1 MRPRIVALVA
11 AFSLL
16 FSAGIASANSEET
29 DPRGD
34 TWFNFGYDAQAQYFL
49 YGTHATESTPYDCT
63 LANGTLTATYGKP
76 DDGVVPVDTLTNAG
90 GPVSLGPTAFELTD
104 GLTPASAD
112 YDGTD
117 GPCGISAADV
127 GTKGHI
133 NHGQFMK
140 LFNHLIDIQGRGCV
154 NRWIAQSE
162 LGKGDQQRKKNDKP
176 GLEIEAGIDFTTVIA
191 SCDHGKKERPED
203 HPGNGHARDGGDKNK
218 GDDDEADHRRGRP
231 GSPGNSGS
239 APGHNK

>member
-11 AFSLL
+11 ALSLL
-16 FSAGIASANSEET
+16 FTAGTASANSEET

-49 YGTHATESTPYDCT
+49 YGTHATESSPYDCT
-63 LANGTLTATYGKP
+63 LANGTLTATYGDP
-76 DDGVVPVDTLTNAG
+76 DHWVIPVDALADG
-90 GPVSLGPTAFELTD
+90 DGPVSFGPTEFELAD

-112 YDGTD
+112 YAGTD
-117 GPCGISAADV
+117 GPCGISAAAV

-140 LFNHLIDIQGRGCV
+140 LFNQLVDRQGRGCL

-162 LGKGDQQRKKNDKP
+162 LGKESVEP

-191 SCDHGKKERPED
+191 GCDHGKKERPED
-203 HPGNGHARDGGDKNK
+203 HPGNGHAKDGRNNDKD
-218 GDDDEADHRRGRP
+218 DDDEGDHRRGRP
-231 GSPGNSGS
+231 DSPGKSDK
-239 APGHNK
+239 APGHTK

>member
-16 FSAGIASANSEET
+16 FTAGIASASSEET

-49 YGTHATESTPYDCT
+49 YGTHATESSPYDCT
-63 LANGTLTATYGKP
+63 LANGTLTATYGEP
-76 DDGVVPVDTLTNAG
+76 DDGVIPVDALANEG
-90 GPVSLGPTAFELTD
+90 GPVSLGPTEFELAE

-112 YDGTD
+112 YDGAE
-117 GPCGISAADV
+117 GPCGISAAAV
-127 GTKGHI
+127 ETKGHL

-140 LFNHLIDIQGRGCV
+140 LFNQLADMRGRGCL
-154 NRWIAQSE
+154 NRWVAQSE
-162 LGKGDQQRKKNDKP
+162 LGKGDQQIKKGDEP

-191 SCDHGKKERPED
+191 SCDHPKKEKPED
-203 HPGNGHARDGGDKNK
+203 HPGNGHAKDGGDK
-218 GDDDEADHRRGRP
+218 GDNDEGDHRRGRP
-231 GSPGNSGS
+231 DSPGKSGKP
-239 APGHNK
+239 PGHDK